1 MFQLKLAAVVG
12 GVMLAYF
19 GIQEFRVSQGT
30 SEEPVAVDLAELESG
45 KNSDNNHIRIGEHVA
60 VYSGCVYQ
68 YRQDKYDRGEPKRS
82 TSVDYT

>member
-30 SEEPVAVDLAELESG
+30 SEEPVAVDLEQILIVEDGRAPASTTKSLGMTAGGVLISLLG
-45 KNSDNNHIRIGEHVA
+45 VG
-60 VYSGCVYQ
+60 GFLM
-68 YRQDKYDRGEPKRS
+68 DRGDRA
-82 TSVDYT
+82 